1 MTHTVGVYTQAATAT
16 PAAMPIGTSSQLRE
30 CFAWL
35 SNSTA
40 TTAGASQDPPMSE
53 QLAAEIR
60 EALARVER
68 GQVVDLGDFAQYAD
82 DGED

>member
-1 MTHTVGVYTQAATAT
+1 MTHMVGVYTQTATAT
-16 PAAMPIGTSSQLRE
+16 PAPIAASSELQA

-35 SNSTA
+35 STG
-40 TTAGASQDPPMSE
+40 TTSAVRVHQDPPMSE

-68 GQVVDLGDFAQYAD
+68 GQVVDLGSFAQYAD
-82 DGED
+82 DDSED

>member
-1 MTHTVGVYTQAATAT
+1 MTHMVGIFTQAATAT
-16 PAAMPIGTSSQLRE
+16 PAPVAASTELRE

-35 SNSTA
+35 ATSTTS
-40 TTAGASQDPPMSE
+40 TTAAPQDPPMSD

-68 GQVVDLGDFAQYAD
+68 GEVMDLGSFAQYAD
-82 DGED
+82 DDGED

>member
-1 MTHTVGVYTQAATAT
+1 MTHMVGVYTQTATAT
-16 PAAMPIGTSSQLRE
+16 PGPIAASSQLQE

-35 SNSTA
+35 STST
-40 TTAGASQDPPMSE
+40 TSTVGAPQDPPMSD

-68 GQVVDLGDFAQYAD
+68 GQVVDLGSFAQYAD
-82 DGED
+82 DDSDD

>member
-1 MTHTVGVYTQAATAT
+1 MTHTVGVYTQTAT
-16 PAAMPIGTSSQLRE
+16 VTPAPIAASSELQE

-35 SNSTA
+35 STGTTSTV
-40 TTAGASQDPPMSE
+40 GAPQDPPMSD

-68 GQVVDLGDFAQYAD
+68 GQVVDLGSFDQYAD
-82 DGED
+82 DDSED

>member
-1 MTHTVGVYTQAATAT
+1 MTHMVGIYTQAATTT
-16 PAAMPIGTSSQLRE
+16 PAPIATSSELQE

-35 SNSTA
+35 STGTTST
-40 TTAGASQDPPMSE
+40 TGAPQDPPMSE

-68 GQVVDLGDFAQYAD
+68 GQVVDLGSFAQYAD
-82 DGED
+82 DDSED

>member
-1 MTHTVGVYTQAATAT
+1 MVGIYTHAVTAT
-16 PAAMPIGTSSQLRE
+16 PAPVTASSELQE

-35 SNSTA
+35 SIGATST
-40 TTAGASQDPPMSE
+40 TGAPRDPPISD

-68 GQVVDLGDFAQYAD
+68 GQVADLGSFAQYAD
-82 DGED
+82 DDSEG